1 MGGRSRVG
9 AVRHEAHK
17 GYAVS
22 TFLIIISI
30 ETIIKLI
37 VYKMIRII
45 SNLGMNLESRQSKQ
59 RKSQKGFVAQ
69 TRPTTVWFRY
79 GLPLLMLAVGAF
91 VQQTLF
97 LPFGI
102 HTPLGFMALPIV
114 ISAIF
119 FGFRPAMFVTLLG
132 CLLLAYFL
140 GVSWGH
146 IDYPELI
153 RLVIYLSGG
162 TLVSLL
168 GGQKIRSQTKLAQ
181 LAAATEKRKD
191 EFLAML
197 GHELRNPLSGISAA
211 TGLLMNASI
220 DQHRKTECLQIIK
233 RQTAHMTVLI
243 NDLLDVS
250 RVTRGQ
256 VEIEKVSV
264 DLVRVMQSAV
274 EQMSTLIENQQ
285 HRLILNLPV
294 APVWVLGDK
303 TRLVQVVSNLLE
315 NAARYTPTSGILT
328 LTLSTTQGQA
338 QLSVQ
343 DSGIG
348 ITPEMIPVVFE
359 VFTQAHR
366 STDGK
371 KGGLGLGLAL
381 VKSMVEAHGGQVSVF
396 SDVLSLGSTF
406 SVTLTLAQPQP
417 QPLAQPQPQPLAQ
430 PQSFSQP
437 AAKNNSL
444 DILLVEDNRD
454 AAQTVAMMLEFKGH
468 RVVIAYN
475 GKEALEQAERQRFDG
490 AILDIGLPDTDGY
503 TLARRFR
510 EIPLQSGTRLVAVT
524 GYGSREDKAKAYD
537 AGFDQHITKPI
548 ADCDRLLAA
557 LQPTDQPV
565 SPALS

>member
-1 MGGRSRVG
+1 
-9 AVRHEAHK
+9 
-17 GYAVS
+17 
-22 TFLIIISI
+22 
-30 ETIIKLI
+30 
-37 VYKMIRII
+37 MIRII
-45 SNLGMNLESRQSKQ
+45 SNLGMNLESRKSKQ

-79 GLPLLMLAVGAF
+79 GLPLLMLAVAGF

-102 HTPLGFMALPIV
+102 HTPLGFMAMPFV

-119 FGFRPAMFVTLLG
+119 FGFRPAMLVTVLG

-274 EQMSTLIENQQ
+274 EQVSTLIENQQ

-303 TRLVQVVSNLLE
+303 TRLVQVVSNLLV

-396 SDVLSLGSTF
+396 SVGLSHGSTF
-406 SVTLTLAQPQP
+406 SVTL
-417 QPLAQPQPQPLAQ
+417 PLAQPQPQPLAQ

-524 GYGSREDKAKAYD
+524 GYGSR
-537 AGFDQHITKPI
+537 
-548 ADCDRLLAA
+548 
-557 LQPTDQPV
+557 
-565 SPALS
+565 